1 MGLALRM
8 SKIQESMTLALSA
21 KAKKMRREGIDVIS
35 LSAGEPDFSTPDNI
49 KNKAIEALSRGFT
62 HYTTV
67 SGIPELKDAIIQKYK
82 RESNVDYSPNQVI
95 VSTGAKQ
102 ALYNAIFALIGP
114 GDEVLIPIPYW
125 VSYRDQVIMA
135 EGIPVFIDTDEK
147 SGFQFSIDDVKKSLT
162 SKTKLILLNTPN
174 NPTGVIYNE
183 DVLKEIAD
191 LAIERDLYIISD
203 EIYEKISYGE
213 IRVRSI
219 VAIEPKVKERAIII
233 NGFSKAY
240 AMTGWRL
247 GYAVGPEEVIKAM
260 NKIQGQVTS
269 CPNSIAQWAGVEAL
283 TGPQDEV
290 ARMRDEFKKRRDF
303 VMEKLAGIPHV
314 SYVRPQG
321 AFYIFVNISYYF
333 NKVYKNYKVADSLSM
348 SEYLLNEEKI
358 ALVPGSAFG
367 KEGYLRLSYAT
378 SKENLEKALDRLKSG
393 LLKLT

>member
-49 KNKAIEALSRGFT
+49 KNKAIEALSKGFT

-135 EGIPVFIDTDEK
+135 EGVPVFIDTDEK

-213 IRVRSI
+213 TRVRSI